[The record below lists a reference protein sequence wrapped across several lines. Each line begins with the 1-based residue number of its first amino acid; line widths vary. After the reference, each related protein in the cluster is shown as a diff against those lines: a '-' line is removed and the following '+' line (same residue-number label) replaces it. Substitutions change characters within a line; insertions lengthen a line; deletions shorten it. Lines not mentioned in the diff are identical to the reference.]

1 MENYNRP
8 NSSFDTAQNSLFD
21 KISNSTVLKLFVIL
35 FLSLLLLIPLTL
47 ISDLIEERKTREQ
60 TVSEDIA
67 LNWAQEQVIS
77 GPVLAIPYNEPIQ
90 KPAEKINTT
99 TASEYKQTKWIFVL
113 PLSANI
119 STDISPQQLSRGIY
133 NSVVYNSSI
142 SIDGRFNKIDITK
155 LEIPTEK
162 IDWKGSRLVF
172 GIQDFK
178 GLGKRPLLTWNEQ
191 ELTFDPD
198 FNNLK
203 LFNQNL
209 VCPIS
214 INPSENENHFKIT
227 LNLKGSKSLNFVP
240 LGDQT
245 NISAKGNWVNP
256 SFVGAFLP
264 SKRTIDKSNFSAS
277 WEIPSFSRKL
287 PQQWA
292 GDILPIYHFEKNKGS
307 LTDEAESTQA
317 APTTPS
323 DTNIPNGILVN
334 SDMITINFLPDIN
347 NYQKTTRVAKYGI
360 LIILLTFTSLL
371 FTEIIKKKR
380 IHIIQ
385 YVLIG
390 AAMVLF
396 YTLLLALSEHIGFN
410 LAYLIASIATVLL
423 IGSFIKAITKDRKT
437 SLLFGTIL
445 STFYLF
451 IYVLMQ
457 LRDYSLIAGTIGI
470 FIILAI
476 LMRVSTKINW
486 YQFDNNYAD
495 Q

>member
-1 MENYNRP
+1 MENQNTP
-8 NSSFDTAQNSLFD
+8 KSSFAAEQYSLFD

-60 TVSEDIA
+60 SVSEGIA
-67 LNWAQEQVIS
+67 LNWGQEQVIS
-77 GPVLAIPYNEPIQ
+77 GPVVAIPYSEIIQ
-90 KPAEKINTT
+90 KSAEKSKNSATL
-99 TASEYKQTKWIFVL
+99 EYKQTKWIFIL
-113 PLSANI
+113 PQSSNI
-119 STDISPQQLSRGIY
+119 NTDISPQHLSRGIY
-133 NSVVYNSSI
+133 NTVVYNSHI
-142 SIDGRFNKIDITK
+142 SIEGSFNKIDLTK
-155 LEIPTEK
+155 LEIPIEK

-178 GLGKRPLLTWNEQ
+178 GLGKRPVLKWNGIES
-191 ELTFDPD
+191 TFDPD

-214 INPSENENHFKIT
+214 INPQSENIFKIT
-227 LNLKGSKSLNFVP
+227 LDLKGSKSLNFVP

-245 NISAKGNWVNP
+245 NISAKGNWANP
-256 SFVGAFLP
+256 SFAGAFLP
-264 SKRTIDKSNFSAS
+264 SKRTVDNTNFSAS

-287 PQQWA
+287 PQQWS
-292 GDILPIYHFEKNKGS
+292 GDIYPIYLFEKNRGN
-307 LTDEAESTQA
+307 LTDESEPPQPTARA
-317 APTTPS
+317 AS
-323 DTNIPNGILVN
+323 DSNVSSDMLVN

-410 LAYLIASIATVLL
+410 TAYLIASVATVIL
-423 IGSFIKAITKDRKT
+423 IGSFIKAITKDLK
-437 SLLFGTIL
+437 SALLLGAIL
-445 STFYLF
+445 GTFYLF

-486 YQFDNNYAD
+486 YQFDNNHAD

>member
-1 MENYNRP
+1 MENHNLTK
-8 NSSFDTAQNSLFD
+8 SAFATEQHSLFD

-35 FLSLLLLIPLTL
+35 FLSLLLLIPLAM
-47 ISDLIEERKTREQ
+47 ISDLIQERKTREQ
-60 TVSEDIA
+60 SVSDGIA
-67 LNWAQEQVIS
+67 LNWGQEQVIS
-77 GPVLAIPYNEPIQ
+77 GPVIAIPYNEIVQ
-90 KPAEKINTT
+90 KQAEKSKSPATL
-99 TASEYKQTKWIFVL
+99 EYKQTKWIFIL
-113 PLSANI
+113 PQSSNI
-119 STDISPQQLSRGIY
+119 STDISPQHLSRGIY
-133 NSVVYNSSI
+133 NTVVYNSHILIEGS
-142 SIDGRFNKIDITK
+142 FNKIDLTK
-155 LEIPTEK
+155 LEIPIEK

-178 GLGKRPLLTWNEQ
+178 GLGKRPSLKWNDLES
-191 ELTFDPD
+191 TFDPD

-209 VCPIS
+209 VCPIA
-214 INPSENENHFKIT
+214 INPQSESHFKIT
-227 LNLKGSKSLNFVP
+227 LDLKGSKSLNFVP

-245 NISAKGNWVNP
+245 NIAAKGNWANP
-256 SFVGAFLP
+256 SFTGAFLP
-264 SKRTIDKSNFSAS
+264 SKRSVSNSNFSAS

-287 PQQWA
+287 PQQWS
-292 GDILPIYHFEKNKGS
+292 GDIYPIYIFEKNKS
-307 LTDEAESTQA
+307 IVTDEVEVPQPTA
-317 APTTPS
+317 ATAADTKVPS
-323 DTNIPNGILVN
+323 DMLLN
-334 SDMITINFLPDIN
+334 SDMITINFLPDVN

-410 LAYLIASIATVLL
+410 PAYLIASVATVVL
-423 IGSFIKAITKDRKT
+423 IGSFIKAITKDFK
-437 SLLFGTIL
+437 SALLLGSIL
-445 STFYLF
+445 GTFYVF

-486 YQFDNNYAD
+486 YQFDNNHAD